1 LILISL
7 IVQRWLF
14 EPLRPE
20 QFTLPYWINMGAAAI
35 TALAGTSLLSTAGTN
50 PLTAA
55 FAQLIEAAIVLF
67 WAIATW
73 WIPLLVM
80 LLIWRHIVHG
90 VSMSFRSEY
99 WSMVFPL
106 GMYTAATWDLSRQN
120 GAEFLAVIP
129 RVWIWVA
136 SASWLFGLLGMILQL
151 SHRVRRG

>member
-1 LILISL
+1 
-7 IVQRWLF
+7 
-14 EPLRPE
+14 
-20 QFTLPYWINMGAAAI
+20 M
-35 TALAGTSLLSTAGTN
+35 
-50 PLTAA
+50 
-55 FAQLIEAAIVLF
+55 
-67 WAIATW
+67 
-73 WIPLLVM
+73 PLLVM

-90 VSMSFRSEY
+90 VSLSFRSEY
-99 WSMVFPL
+99 WSIVFPL